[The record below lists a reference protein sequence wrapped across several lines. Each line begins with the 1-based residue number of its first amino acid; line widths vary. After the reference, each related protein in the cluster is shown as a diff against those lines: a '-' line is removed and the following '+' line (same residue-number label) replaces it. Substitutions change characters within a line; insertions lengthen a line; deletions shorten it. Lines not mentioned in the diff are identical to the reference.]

1 MPVSTTTTTCDYKFF
16 FFLIQ
21 VTGTHM
27 LAPLVDHQWKEN
39 IKDPTPIQQWTISVR
54 RLFITLFKPVS
65 TNTAPVNNST
75 ENYRST
81 TTNFQHNLHCLKR
94 HFIICILPWNFFSPL
109 MSADKVQCVHN
120 LLAQSPHQPTPVHTP
135 CAIYSIQSLQDVQTL
150 HIVQIPQEFTPSTHP
165 PWVHTHY
172 TFYTI
177 YIFNTAH
184 LSLHTLHSQ
193 QNLHILRMRL
203 PPLSATLN

>member
-16 FFLIQ
+16 LPHS
-21 VTGTHM
+21 GTRDAH
-27 LAPLVDHQWKEN
+27 ACSPHWSSTEEN
-39 IKDPTPIQQWTISVR
+39 IKDPTPIQQWTISFR

-65 TNTAPVNNST
+65 TNTASVDNST

-81 TTNFQHNLHCLKR
+81 TTNLQHNLRCLKR
-94 HFIICILPWNFFSPL
+94 HFIICILPWDFLSPL
-109 MSADKVQCVHN
+109 IRTDKVQYVHN
-120 LLAQSPHQPTPVHTP
+120 LLAQSPHQPTPAHTS

-165 PWVHTHY
+165 SWVHTHY
-172 TFYTI
+172 TLYTI
-177 YIFNTAH
+177 YIFYTVH
-184 LSLHTLHSQ
+184 LSLNTSHSQ

-203 PPLSATLN
+203 PPLSVTPN